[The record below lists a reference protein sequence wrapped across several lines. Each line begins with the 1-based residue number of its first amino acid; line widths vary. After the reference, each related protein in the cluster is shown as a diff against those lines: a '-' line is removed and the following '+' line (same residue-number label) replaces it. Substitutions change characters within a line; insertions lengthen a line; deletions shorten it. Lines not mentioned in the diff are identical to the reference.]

1 MAMTSSATLDSD
13 NARAASDQMAARV
26 SWKRDLSAAEL
37 LFDCLPDALDVLG
50 IWAQQPG
57 KPDATHVWATAA
69 RTASRGRG
77 M

>member
-13 NARAASDQMAARV
+13 NARAASDHMAARV
-26 SWKRDLSAAEL
+26 AWKRDLSAAEL

-57 KPDATHVWATAA
+57 KPDAAHVWATAA